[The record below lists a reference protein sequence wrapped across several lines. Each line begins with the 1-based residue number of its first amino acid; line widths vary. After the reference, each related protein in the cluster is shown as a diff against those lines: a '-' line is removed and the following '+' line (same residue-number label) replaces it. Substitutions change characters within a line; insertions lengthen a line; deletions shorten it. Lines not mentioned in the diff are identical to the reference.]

1 MLKYVVALSLSLA
14 MSSALYAQRGG
25 GRGKDKSPKIGDDAP
40 NFKAKVLGKKA
51 VMELK
56 KEIKKVKKP
65 IVLIFGSY
73 T

>member
-1 MLKYVVALSLSLA
+1 MRKLLVTLALSLA
-14 MSSALYAQRGG
+14 MTSALYAQRGG
-25 GRGKDKSPKIGDDAP
+25 SRGKDKSPKVGDDAP
-40 NFKAKVLGKKA
+40 DFKAKKLGKKA
-51 VMELK
+51 FIELK